1 MAYGPYP
8 ICVIII
14 LGTTGADLR
23 TYVGQTTTSVNDK
36 IEIAALV
43 FLVILIFN
51 TYRNQLCCCDE

>member
-1 MAYGPYP
+1 MVCGSYP

-23 TYVGQTTTSVNDK
+23 AKGGQPMIAVHVK

-43 FLVILIFN
+43 VLDIFILN